1 VHECYEYLLDIIDE
15 DGPFDGVVGFSQG
28 AAAAATALL
37 HSQSLDSTAP
47 PLFKFAI
54 FFCATSALDAAD
66 PSAEVPAEKNL
77 LLTIAKH
84 RTARAGRRAIRTSD
98 HARRRALDSQGCHLC
113 KEDAR
118 RDRVGSTRVRRRRIV
133 ARTSPRPK
141 ASDDIVFGV
150 TKLRYSL

>member
-77 LLTIAKH
+77 LLPSIPTVH
-84 RTARAGRRAIRTSD
+84 V
-98 HARRRALDSQGCHLC
+98 
-113 KEDAR
+113 
-118 RDRVGSTRVRRRRIV
+118 VGQ
-133 ARTSPRPK
+133 K
-141 ASDDIVFGV
+141 DDIRSQSIALHELADEQYARLITHEGGHWIPKDAIFARKMQDAIEWAVLASGGGG
-150 TKLRYSL
+150 

>member
-15 DGPFDGVVGFSQG
+15 EGPFDGVVGFSQG

-66 PSAEVPAEKNL
+66 PSAEVPAAKNL
-77 LLTIAKH
+77 LLPSIPTVHVVGQKDDTRSQSIALH
-84 RTARAGRRAIRTSD
+84 ELADEQYARLITHEGGHWIPKDAIF
-98 HARRRALDSQGCHLC
+98 ARKMQ
-113 KEDAR
+113 DAIEWA
-118 RDRVGSTRVRRRRIV
+118 VL
-133 ARTSPRPK
+133 
-141 ASDDIVFGV
+141 ASGGGG
-150 TKLRYSL
+150 